1 MSYDE
6 YRPRGF
12 NVLPLVVKNLLILNG
27 LFFLATISL
36 GDGFRVSLGGS
47 NFEGLEDLL
56 GLHYFAAHKFEPFQ
70 FITYMFMHGSFTHIL
85 FNMFA
90 LWMFGN
96 ALENYWGPKRF
107 ITYYIITGL
116 GAALTHY
123 LVMYFFELKPVL
135 DQITIFLDAPTV
147 EGFNAFVES
156 DKFRIVSN
164 EMQEKFMVFAP
175 QYNQMVLTQPDL
187 ALQSAVD
194 FMINYRIELLNAP
207 VVIGAS
213 GAVFGILLAFGMLF
227 PNSLIYIY
235 FAIPIKAKYF
245 VILYAAIELYS
256 GMSKSG
262 SNVAHFAHLGGM
274 VFGFFLILYWKKRM
288 RFY

>member
-1 MSYDE
+1 
-6 YRPRGF
+6 
-12 NVLPLVVKNLLILNG
+12 
-27 LFFLATISL
+27 
-36 GDGFRVSLGGS
+36 
-47 NFEGLEDLL
+47 
-56 GLHYFAAHKFEPFQ
+56 
-70 FITYMFMHGSFTHIL
+70 
-85 FNMFA
+85 
-90 LWMFGN
+90 
-96 ALENYWGPKRF
+96 
-107 ITYYIITGL
+107 
-116 GAALTHY
+116 
-123 LVMYFFELKPVL
+123 
-135 DQITIFLDAPTV
+135 
-147 EGFNAFVES
+147 
-156 DKFRIVSN
+156 
-164 EMQEKFMVFAP
+164 MVFAP